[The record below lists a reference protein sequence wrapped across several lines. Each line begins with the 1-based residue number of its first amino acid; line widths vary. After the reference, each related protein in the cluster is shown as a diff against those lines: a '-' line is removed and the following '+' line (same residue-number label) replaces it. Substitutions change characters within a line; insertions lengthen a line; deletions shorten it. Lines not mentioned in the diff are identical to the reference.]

1 MRTIFR
7 RLAVVTL
14 LLLVAIPDAV
24 SEEVTTGSAL
34 NILREAPPKPPK
46 GFNTAAAAMLA
57 VQTGKVKLVAMPPGD
72 EVEEQRNVEY
82 GRVGDHA
89 LKLNLY
95 SPKERNELLPGI
107 ILIHGGAW
115 KAGRK
120 EDYAFYGRKLASK
133 GYVVASIDYRLSQ
146 DAVFPA
152 AVQDCKCAVRW
163 MRANAKDLGVNP
175 EAIGVGGGSAGGH
188 LAMMVGY
195 CQSNPEFEGDGG
207 HATTSSDV
215 QCVVNLYGPY
225 DLTTE
230 FVRNNPFARQVVGEF
245 LGASVKENKA
255 LCLKA
260 SPAKYLTSEAPP
272 TLILHGTV
280 DDIVPINQSDLLSQ
294 RLKEVDVPYIYD
306 RLPGWPH
313 AMDLSQDVNDRCVW
327 FMERFFDQYLKQPTN
342 TGQ

>member
-1 MRTIFR
+1 MFSVLRK
-7 RLAVVTL
+7 LVVAVLFVG
-14 LLLVAIPDAV
+14 VAGPV
-24 SEEVTTGSAL
+24 VVGEEITTGSAVS
-34 NILREAPPKPPK
+34 ILQEQPPAPPQ

-72 EVEEQRNVEY
+72 EIEEQRNVEY
-82 GRVGDHA
+82 GRVGDHS

-95 SPKERNELLPGI
+95 APKERSEPLPGI
-107 ILIHGGAW
+107 IMIHGGAW

-146 DAVFPA
+146 EAVFPA
-152 AVQDCKCAVRW
+152 AIQDCKCAVRW

-175 EAIGVGGGSAGGH
+175 EVIGVGGGSAGGH

-195 CQSNPEFEGDGG
+195 CQNVPEFEGDGG
-207 HATTSSDV
+207 HANVSSNV

-245 LGASVKENKA
+245 LGASVKENRS

-327 FMERFFDQYLKQPTN
+327 FMERFFDQYLKQSPN
-342 TGQ
+342 